1 MSNWGFVYCLGNDAI
16 PDLLKIG
23 FTTRSPMQ
31 RAEELSRASGVPRDF
46 EVYFYMEIQNPQE
59 VETRIHRILNGYRLN
74 GRREFFNVS
83 DETVLELFERIEDQQ
98 GMIAT
103 SYAYESM
110 RAVREY
116 ERTHPGP
123 FKGMQIGTTGA

>member
-31 RAEELSRASGVPRDF
+31 RAEELSRASGVPKAF
-46 EVYFYMEIQNPQE
+46 EVYFYIEIQNPAD
-59 VETRIHRILNGYRLN
+59 VESRIHRALDNYRLN
-74 GRREFFNVS
+74 GRREFFSVS
-83 DETVLELFERIEDQQ
+83 DETVLELFEKIEDQQ

-103 SYAYESM
+103 SYAYESL
-110 RAVREY
+110 RALREY
-116 ERTHPGP
+116 ERTHLGP
-123 FKGMQIGTTGA
+123 FRGMLIGKSGA